1 MDGDTGDG
9 NLDRWRVPCRPAS
22 GLRKHASWCRKVERG
37 WCRGLRYQE
46 APQENGQE
54 EAPQAAA
61 EDARSAAEQEVARA
75 PGQPGTK

>member
-22 GLRKHASWCRKVERG
+22 GLRKHASWCRKVEQG
-37 WCRGLRYQE
+37 WFRGLRHQE

-75 PGQPGTK
+75 PGQPGSK